1 MMAAASCTGKAVRSA
16 KIVSVI
22 RMTGLATAADMLGQE
37 QLAEALGIKDRS
49 LRTKITATRG
59 VSDQDLI
66 AAAIALEGTAA
77 RMLEHA
83 CKLRTEAG
91 L

>member
-1 MMAAASCTGKAVRSA
+1 MMGAAPRTGKAVQA
-16 KIVSVI
+16 PTIVSVI
-22 RMTGLATAADMLGQE
+22 RMTGLATAAEMLGQE
-37 QLAEALGIKDRS
+37 QLAEGLGIKDRS
-49 LRTKITATRG
+49 LRTKLTATRG

-66 AAAIALEGTAA
+66 AAALALEATAA

-83 CKLRTEAG
+83 GKLRTEAG

>member
-1 MMAAASCTGKAVRSA
+1 MMGAASRTGKAVQGLT
-16 KIVSVI
+16 IVSVI
-22 RMTGLATAADMLGQE
+22 RMTGLATAAEMLGQE
-37 QLAEALGIKDRS
+37 QLAEGLGIKDRS

-66 AAAIALEGTAA
+66 AAAIALEAAAA

-83 CKLRTEAG
+83 GKLRTEAG

>member
-1 MMAAASCTGKAVRSA
+1 M
-16 KIVSVI
+16 IVSVV

-66 AAAIALEGTAA
+66 AAALALEAGAA

-83 CKLRTEAG
+83 RKLRTEAG
-91 L
+91 Q

>member
-1 MMAAASCTGKAVRSA
+1 MMAAANCTGKAVRPA
-16 KIVSVI
+16 KVVSVI